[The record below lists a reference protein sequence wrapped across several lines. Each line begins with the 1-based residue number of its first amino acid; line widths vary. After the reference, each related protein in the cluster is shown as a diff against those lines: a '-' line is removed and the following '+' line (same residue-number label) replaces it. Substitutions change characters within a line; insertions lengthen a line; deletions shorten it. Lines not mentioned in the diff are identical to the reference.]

1 MTQMTPLVSVVIC
14 NYNYGRFLDEAI
26 RSALNQTYKRIEII
40 VVDDGSTDNSG
51 EVLERQPSE
60 VVILHTQ
67 RQGQAG
73 ALWAGVKASRGDI
86 ICFLDSD
93 DVWLPTKL
101 EELVVVFSDHP
112 DVAWVRHKLAV
123 TDVALRLLGP
133 YIPQFAGSGCIPD
146 SPHLYLER
154 TVSVSTSALSLRRAL
169 AQDAFARLAVLLGT
183 HGERSSFG
191 GMLLHADACLLTLIG
206 TSRVKGFSLD
216 RPLGYYRRHAG
227 QQFCGPEGVVPMLHQ
242 QIEVGRMI
250 SQIWSAAMGN
260 PAIGSHVYKHL
271 LVVDALRAHSMWNA
285 SRLKVLLDG
294 LKATTKFR
302 NVKLGLRQAG
312 AILFAYIAP
321 RTWTRRLLARQ
332 GYL

>member
-1 MTQMTPLVSVVIC
+1 MTPLVSVVIC

-51 EVLERQPSE
+51 EVLARQPSE
-60 VVILHTQ
+60 VVILRTQ

-101 EELVVVFSDHP
+101 EELVAVFSDHP

-154 TVSVSTSALSLRRAL
+154 TVTVSTSALSLRRAL

-227 QQFCGPEGVVPMLHQ
+227 QHFCGPEGVVPMLHQ

-271 LVVDALRAHSMWNA
+271 LVVDALRAHSMWSA